1 MERYKGI
8 SSNSKSVSC
17 SRSLKAAK
25 QEEKPQRPEA
35 EEARQALYSK
45 MHPGEKSFRK
55 LFVAFCLVVVSYL
68 VGIAAHFSRL
78 ERKGGFPDRSSRER
92 DKVFLPFGLP
102 RPSPLYGA
110 FMETPVEEKK
120 ALPFHCKQDWI

>member
-1 MERYKGI
+1 
-8 SSNSKSVSC
+8 
-17 SRSLKAAK
+17 
-25 QEEKPQRPEA
+25 
-35 EEARQALYSK
+35 

-102 RPSPLYGA
+102 RPPPLRRIYGD
-110 FMETPVEEKK
+110 TGRGEKGPSFP
-120 ALPFHCKQDWI
+120 L